1 MVKLRLMRL
10 GRKKRPFYRI
20 VAADVNSPRSG
31 GTLDQVG
38 VYDPLDASVKID
50 EEAAVLW
57 LNRGAQ
63 MTPTVKALLHSQ
75 GVLGKWKGFDS
86 TAREDALTK
95 DKPKRRKK
103 LASAAAAPP
112 AAEVEETAATEEPT
126 ADEAV
131 APESTTEAAPEATA
145 EEAPEATA
153 EEAPEATAEAT
164 PDATAEEAS
173 GEDAP
178 GDDGPAE
185 AAPAEEAGSDS
196 APKGEEK

>member
-112 AAEVEETAATEEPT
+112 AAEVEETAAAEEEPT

-131 APESTTEAAPEATA
+131 APESTTEAAS
-145 EEAPEATA
+145 
-153 EEAPEATAEAT
+153 EATAEAT

-178 GDDGPAE
+178 GDD
-185 AAPAEEAGSDS
+185 APAEEAGSDS
-196 APKGEEK
+196 APEGEEK